1 MWDDGAAVDAHHA
14 WSMGGAGGLFLIL
27 VLFALTAA
35 AAAMIATSMARRDEL
50 VRRAISRR
58 AIFEKVEKALKEA
71 RTVSGPDQ
79 VSAAQKVMNI
89 IGEHLNPAFMLAGG
103 VNDPAGRLRKA
114 LGGKTTDPLQGAE
127 QPGVQVPVS
136 GGSSPIVVITSHNG
150 PAAQPAT
157 ASAAAS
163 SGGGGA
169 SVSVTG
175 GGGQD
180 VGLVSAPQIYAL
192 KPIVAAP
199 KEPEKPVERDMSW
212 RERQDAVQRSLDDLA
227 AFWKRDN
234 VEALLINAQKALC
247 DVKLPPRPPGR

>member
-14 WSMGGAGGLFLIL
+14 WSLGGAGGLFLIL

-50 VRRAISRR
+50 VRRAVSRR

-136 GGSSPIVVITSHNG
+136 GGSAPIVVITSNNG
-150 PAAQPAT
+150 PASQPAT

-175 GGGQD
+175 GGPQE

-192 KPIVAAP
+192 KPIATPV

-247 DVKLPPRPPGR
+247 DVKLPPRLPGR

>member
-14 WSMGGAGGLFLIL
+14 WSLGGGGGLFLIL

-35 AAAMIATSMARRDEL
+35 AAAMLATSLARRDEL

-114 LGGKTTDPLQGAE
+114 LGGKTTEPVHGAE

-136 GGSSPIVVITSHNG
+136 GGSAPIVVITSNSG
-150 PAAQPAT
+150 PALAPAT

-175 GGGQD
+175 GGQD
-180 VGLVSAPQIYAL
+180 VGLVAAPQIYAL
-192 KPIVAAP
+192 KPIAAAV

>member
-1 MWDDGAAVDAHHA
+1 MWDDGVAADAHHA
-14 WSMGGAGGLFLIL
+14 FGAQGIGGIVLLL

-35 AAAMIATSMARRDEL
+35 AAAMIASAMTRRDEL
-50 VRRAISRR
+50 FRRAISRR

-71 RTVSGPDQ
+71 RTKSGAAQ
-79 VSAAQKVMNI
+79 VEEAQKVMNI

-114 LGGKTTDPLQGAE
+114 LGGKTTEPINAE
-127 QPGVQVPVS
+127 TPGLQVPVS
-136 GGSSPIVVITSHNG
+136 GGSSPIIVVTSG
-150 PAAQPAT
+150 APSAGT

-163 SGGGGA
+163 SSAGGA
-169 SVSVTG
+169 SVSVS

-180 VGLVSAPQIYAL
+180 VGLVAAPQVYSL
-192 KPIVAAP
+192 KPVAKAP
-199 KEPEKPVERDMSW
+199 EAPVERDMSW

-227 AFWKRDN
+227 GFWKRDN
-234 VEALLINAQKALC
+234 VEALLTNAQKALC